1 MAIVHMKKLRL
12 MVVRRQKDELLRDLM
27 LLGCVQISEPDAL
40 LADAESA
47 AVLRQESGNVTEVRS
62 ELTRLTAALKLLDKY
77 ANDPELQV
85 KGKLLPVP
93 SNQKMNSHLKEIA
106 AICNIGKNLTTHVA
120 RHTFACLAIEYGMPI
135 DIIAKIL
142 GHTNVNMTR
151 HYAKVSEANIS
162 REMQKIGSILNR

>member
-40 LADAESA
+40 LADTEAA

-77 ANDPELQV
+77 APV
-85 KGKLLPVP
+85 KSKLLSSRPEVTEADFLDDGAYRQELDAVAQLEDLEAAVRRYNGDSGGYHCRRP
-93 SNQKMNSHLKEIA
+93 AKGRQKAPAAGGHQHRYLEHPLHLRR
-106 AICNIGKNLTTHVA
+106 CV
-120 RHTFACLAIEYGMPI
+120 RRP
-135 DIIAKIL
+135 
-142 GHTNVNMTR
+142 
-151 HYAKVSEANIS
+151 
-162 REMQKIGSILNR
+162 

>member
-40 LADAESA
+40 LADAEAA

-77 ANDPELQV
+77 APV
-85 KGKLLPVP
+85 KSKLLSSRPEV
-93 SNQKMNSHLKEIA
+93 
-106 AICNIGKNLTTHVA
+106 T
-120 RHTFACLAIEYGMPI
+120 
-135 DIIAKIL
+135 
-142 GHTNVNMTR
+142 
-151 HYAKVSEANIS
+151 EADFLDDGAY
-162 REMQKIGSILNR
+162 RK

>member
-62 ELTRLTAALKLLDKY
+62 ELTRLTAALKLLDKEVDFY
-77 ANDPELQV
+77 RFPGENHEMSRSGSPIHRVQRAEIILDWFAQ
-85 KGKLLPVP
+85 KL
-93 SNQKMNSHLKEIA
+93 A
-106 AICNIGKNLTTHVA
+106 
-120 RHTFACLAIEYGMPI
+120 
-135 DIIAKIL
+135 
-142 GHTNVNMTR
+142 
-151 HYAKVSEANIS
+151 
-162 REMQKIGSILNR
+162 

>member
-77 ANDPELQV
+77 APV
-85 KGKLLPVP
+85 KSKLLSSRPEVTEADFLDDGAYRKELDAVARSKSWKRLCAGSTVRRP
-93 SNQKMNSHLKEIA
+93 SSA
-106 AICNIGKNLTTHVA
+106 AISRPCAHGRRLTC
-120 RHTFACLAIEYGMPI
+120 R
-135 DIIAKIL
+135 
-142 GHTNVNMTR
+142 
-151 HYAKVSEANIS
+151 
-162 REMQKIGSILNR
+162 

>member
-77 ANDPELQV
+77 APVKSRLLSSRPEVTEADSWMTVRTVRSSMQ
-85 KGKLLPVP
+85 
-93 SNQKMNSHLKEIA
+93 SHSSRSWRRPCAATTARRLSSA
-106 AICNIGKNLTTHVA
+106 AIWRPCA
-120 RHTFACLAIEYGMPI
+120 RGRHSICRWIW
-135 DIIAKIL
+135 AKP
-142 GHTNVNMTR
+142 
-151 HYAKVSEANIS
+151 
-162 REMQKIGSILNR
+162 

>member
-40 LADAESA
+40 LADTEAA

-77 ANDPELQV
+77 APV
-85 KGKLLPVP
+85 KSKLLSSGRRSRRPTSWTTVHTARSSMQSPGSKSWKRLCAGSTVRRP
-93 SNQKMNSHLKEIA
+93 SSA
-106 AICNIGKNLTTHVA
+106 AISRPCAHGRHLTC
-120 RHTFACLAIEYGMPI
+120 R
-135 DIIAKIL
+135 
-142 GHTNVNMTR
+142 
-151 HYAKVSEANIS
+151 
-162 REMQKIGSILNR
+162 

>member
-62 ELTRLTAALKLLDKY
+62 ELTRLTAALKLL
-77 ANDPELQV
+77 EQ
-85 KGKLLPVP
+85 LPV
-93 SNQKMNSHLKEIA
+93 
-106 AICNIGKNLTTHVA
+106 KNRAV
-120 RHTFACLAIEYGMPI
+120 F
-135 DIIAKIL
+135 DDL
-142 GHTNVNMTR
+142 GHAVGKSFR
-151 HYAKVSEANIS
+151 RQQGEHVRIADDKRRLPE
-162 REMQKIGSILNR
+162 RPDKIFSLWDINPGLASNG

>member
-40 LADAESA
+40 LADTEAA

-77 ANDPELQV
+77 APV
-85 KGKLLPVP
+85 KSKLLSSRPEVTEADFWMTVHTARSSMQLHSSRSWKRP
-93 SNQKMNSHLKEIA
+93 CAATTARRLSSA
-106 AICNIGKNLTTHVA
+106 AISRPCA
-120 RHTFACLAIEYGMPI
+120 RG
-135 DIIAKIL
+135 
-142 GHTNVNMTR
+142 R
-151 HYAKVSEANIS
+151 H
-162 REMQKIGSILNR
+162 SICRWIWARP

>member
-77 ANDPELQV
+77 APVKSRLLSSRPEVTEADFLDDGAYRQELDAVAQLEELEAAHPDLNLPELSCGMSEDFEPALEEGSTLVRLGRVVFSPEFAV
-85 KGKLLPVP
+85 K
-93 SNQKMNSHLKEIA
+93 
-106 AICNIGKNLTTHVA
+106 
-120 RHTFACLAIEYGMPI
+120 
-135 DIIAKIL
+135 
-142 GHTNVNMTR
+142 
-151 HYAKVSEANIS
+151 
-162 REMQKIGSILNR
+162 

>member
-62 ELTRLTAALKLLDKY
+62 ELT
-77 ANDPELQV
+77 Q
-85 KGKLLPVP
+85 
-93 SNQKMNSHLKEIA
+93 
-106 AICNIGKNLTTHVA
+106 IGRAHV
-120 RHTFACLAIEYGMPI
+120 
-135 DIIAKIL
+135 
-142 GHTNVNMTR
+142 
-151 HYAKVSEANIS
+151 
-162 REMQKIGSILNR
+162 

>member
-40 LADAESA
+40 LADAEAA

-77 ANDPELQV
+77 APVKSRLLSSRPEVTEADFLDDGAYRQE
-85 KGKLLPVP
+85 LWRRPCAATTARRL
-93 SNQKMNSHLKEIA
+93 SSA
-106 AICNIGKNLTTHVA
+106 AIWRPCA
-120 RHTFACLAIEYGMPI
+120 RGRHSTCRWIW
-135 DIIAKIL
+135 AKP
-142 GHTNVNMTR
+142 
-151 HYAKVSEANIS
+151 
-162 REMQKIGSILNR
+162 

>member
-62 ELTRLTAALKLLDKY
+62 ELTRLTAALKLLDKSC
-77 ANDPELQV
+77 AGQV
-85 KGKLLPVP
+85 QAAQLP
-93 SNQKMNSHLKEIA
+93 A
-106 AICNIGKNLTTHVA
+106 G
-120 RHTFACLAIEYGMPI
+120 
-135 DIIAKIL
+135 
-142 GHTNVNMTR
+142 GH
-151 HYAKVSEANIS
+151 
-162 REMQKIGSILNR
+162 GGGFPG

>member
-40 LADAESA
+40 LADTEAA

-77 ANDPELQV
+77 APV
-85 KGKLLPVP
+85 KSKLLSSRPEVTEADFLDDGAYR
-93 SNQKMNSHLKEIA
+93 QELDAVAQLEDLEA
-106 AICNIGKNLTTHVA
+106 AVRRYNGEEAKLRGNIEACARGRRWICRWIWA
-120 RHTFACLAIEYGMPI
+120 RP
-135 DIIAKIL
+135 
-142 GHTNVNMTR
+142 
-151 HYAKVSEANIS
+151 
-162 REMQKIGSILNR
+162 